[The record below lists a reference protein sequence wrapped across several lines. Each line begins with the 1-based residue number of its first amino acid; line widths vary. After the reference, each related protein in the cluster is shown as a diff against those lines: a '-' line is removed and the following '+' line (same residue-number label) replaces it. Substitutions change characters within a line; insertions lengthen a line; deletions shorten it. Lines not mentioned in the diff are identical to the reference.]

1 MKPTICVKD
10 PQIDSYVSKNIIL
23 GNGWEVEE
31 TNKVLE
37 AVEAHPGAVFL
48 GNIILIIVYS
58 HSIFYHRSRL

>member
-1 MKPTICVKD
+1 MKD

-37 AVEAHPGAVFL
+37 AMEVHPGALFL
-48 GNIILIIVYS
+48 GDISLIIAQ
-58 HSIFYHRSRL
+58 